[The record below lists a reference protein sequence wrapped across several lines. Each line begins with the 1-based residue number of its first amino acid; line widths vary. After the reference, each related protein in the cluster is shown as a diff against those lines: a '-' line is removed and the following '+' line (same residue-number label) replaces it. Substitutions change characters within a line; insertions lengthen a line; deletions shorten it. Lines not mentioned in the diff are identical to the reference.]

1 MPFIAG
7 AMTIGAG
14 LSFAGGRSNTK
25 KMLKEQKAWRI
36 LQTKQLNF
44 AKERW
49 SHYRDTYGD
58 LEQMMVAD
66 AMEGVKG
73 DFTGV
78 ADRAASDV
86 ESAYASQEDRQERQ
100 MMALGIDPS
109 SGRFVSAD
117 RRMGLDLARTSALA
131 QNTARTNEKRRA
143 DTETWQRRYGV
154 GTFGANMMQQAGRDV
169 DNAME
174 SMGRMHQSNAG
185 TYGNLASNLFMQAG
199 QMGMYGALKFGDWA
213 KGRQPQPDVGLDFD
227 AYASPPAADY
237 GPEGTIF
244 NSGLDGF
251 GTDAMNMNDLWNSS
265 GANL

>member
-7 AMTIGAG
+7 AMVVGSG
-14 LSFAGGRSNTK
+14 LSYSSGRKNA
-25 KMLKEQKAWRI
+25 KEMKR
-36 LQTKQLNF
+36 LQRAQIALQQQQLQF
-44 AKERW
+44 AKQRW
-49 SHYRDTYGD
+49 NHYRDTYGD

-86 ESAYASQEDRQERQ
+86 ESAYASQADRQERQ

-154 GTFGANMMQQAGRDV
+154 GTFGANMMQGAGRDV
-169 DNAME
+169 DAAI
-174 SMGRMHQSNAG
+174 AG
-185 TYGNLASNLFMQAG
+185 MSQAYGNQANTHGNLASNLFMQAG
-199 QMGMYGALKFGDWA
+199 QMGMYGALKFGDSM
-213 KGRQPQPDVGLDFD
+213 KGRQPTPDVGLDFD
-227 AYASPPAADY
+227 AYAPPTPANY

-251 GTDAMNMNDLWNSS
+251 GTGAMNMNDLWNSS